1 MNPNTI
7 YGENLSANRPPQ
19 LVSNDVMRFSGVFK
33 NTNTAFGMNEDHL
46 SKHTILIGSTG
57 CGKTTLMNKMIEQT
71 FKRLTADDV
80 VIIFDSKGD
89 FYSRFGKHPRSQV
102 IGNSKPYLDKSLR
115 WNIFKEI
122 LFDTKS
128 DRDIVMNAQEIG
140 KILFADREKRTN
152 NPFFP
157 NAARDLFASL
167 LIFLTRTG
175 IQDKNFAKTMLF
187 NSKLK
192 ELLEKSTVDD
202 LLKFLSFDQDL
213 TSVSSY
219 ISGGGEQANG
229 VLSEMYSVVRDIL
242 VGVFAESGDFSIRN
256 FVRHRGGNV
265 LFVEYD
271 LAIGQSLTPIYRLL
285 IDLALKEALGRSDV
299 GGNVKGNMYLFCDEF
314 RLVPHLQHID
324 DGVNFGRSMGVKIFA
339 GVQSVEQIYEL
350 YGESRGRNIL
360 TGFSNFFAFRTFDP
374 STMKYIRER
383 SGRNVVLD
391 QYFTGSQKLEEK
403 ARNSHTIE
411 DWDLYT
417 LDVGEA
423 IVSLAFG
430 RPFRFRFQK

>member
-1 MNPNTI
+1 MKPNAI
-7 YGENLSANRPPQ
+7 YGENLAANRPPQ
-19 LVSNDVMRFSGVFK
+19 PDVRNVMRFSGFFQK
-33 NTNTAFGMNEDHL
+33 TPAAFGMNEEHL
-46 SKHTILIGSTG
+46 DKHTLLVGTTG
-57 CGKTTLMNKMIEQT
+57 CGKTTLMNKMITQT
-71 FKRLTADDV
+71 LNRLTPNDV

-89 FYSRFGKHPRSQV
+89 FYSKFGNYSRAQV
-102 IGNSKPYLDKSLR
+102 IGNSKQYLGRSQR
-115 WNIFKEI
+115 WNIFREI
-122 LFDTKS
+122 LFDAKS
-128 DRDIVMNAQEIG
+128 DRDIVMNAQEIS

-157 NAARDLFASL
+157 NAARDLFASI

-175 IQDKNFAKTMLF
+175 ARDKNFAATTLF
-187 NSKLK
+187 NNKLK
-192 ELLEKSTVDD
+192 ELLEKSTADD
-202 LLKFLSFDQDL
+202 LLHFLSFDQDL
-213 TSVSSY
+213 NSVSSY

-242 VGVFAESGDFSIRN
+242 IGVFAEQGNFSIKD
-256 FVRHRGGNV
+256 FVHRRGGNV

-271 LAIGQSLTPIYRLL
+271 LAIGQTLTPVYRLL
-285 IDLALKEALGRSDV
+285 IDLALKEALGRTNANGV
-299 GGNVKGNMYLFCDEF
+299 ATGNVYLFCDEF

-324 DGVNFGRSMGVKIFA
+324 DGVNFGRSLGVKIFA
-339 GVQSVEQIYEL
+339 GIQSVEQIYEL

-360 TGFSNFFAFRTFDP
+360 TGFSNLFAFRTFDP

-391 QYFTGSQKLEEK
+391 PFFTSSQEMKEK
-403 ARNSHTIE
+403 PRDSHTIE

-417 LDVGEA
+417 LAVGEA

-430 RPFRFRFQK
+430 KPFRFQFQA

>member
-1 MNPNTI
+1 MMNPTTI

-19 LVSNDVMRFSGVFK
+19 PNANNIMRFSGTFAG
-33 NTNTAFGMNEDHL
+33 TNAIFGMNEEHID
-46 SKHTILIGSTG
+46 KHTLLVGTTG

-71 FKRLTADDV
+71 LKRLGANDV
-80 VIIFDSKGD
+80 AIIFDSKGD
-89 FYSRFGKHPRSQV
+89 FYSRFGGHSRAQV
-102 IGNSKPYLDKSLR
+102 IGNSRSYLSKSLR

-122 LFDTKS
+122 LFDAKT
-128 DRDIVMNAQEIG
+128 DRDLVMNAQEIS

-157 NAARDLFASL
+157 NAARDLFGSL
-167 LIFLTRTG
+167 LIFLARTG
-175 IQDKNFAKTMLF
+175 IQDKNFLSTMLF
-187 NSKLK
+187 NNKLK
-192 ELLEKSTVDD
+192 ELLDKSTADD
-202 LLKFLSFDQDL
+202 LMHFLSYDQDL

-219 ISGGGEQANG
+219 IGGGGEQANG

-242 VGVFAESGDFSIRN
+242 VGVFAECGDFSIKD
-256 FVRHRGGNV
+256 FVRRRGGKV
-265 LFVEYD
+265 LFIEYD

-285 IDLALKEALGRSDV
+285 IDLALKEALGRPAS
-299 GGNVKGNMYLFCDEF
+299 GATGNVYLLCDEF

-324 DGVNFGRSMGVKIFA
+324 DGVNFGRSLGVKIFA
-339 GVQSVEQIYEL
+339 GIQSVEQIYEL
-350 YGESRGRNIL
+350 YGESHGRNIL
-360 TGFSNFFAFRTFDP
+360 TGFSNLFAFRTFDP
-374 STMKYIRER
+374 STMKYIRDR

-391 QYFTGSQKLEEK
+391 RFFTGGKNFEEQK
-403 ARNSHTIE
+403 RDSHTVE

-430 RPFRFRFQK
+430 KPFRFQFSK